1 MRTRQREDTQ
11 HWRGDRG
18 SGCCGGSGRRD
29 HVGCGPHGYT
39 EDTSM
44 DRRHA
49 LEEHQRDLEQQLADV
64 AEQLR
69 DLPTDEPRTSE

>member
-1 MRTRQREDTQ
+1 
-11 HWRGDRG
+11 
-18 SGCCGGSGRRD
+18 
-29 HVGCGPHGYT
+29 
-39 EDTSM
+39 M